1 MEKHWKFPLHIEI
14 AAYDLTVCREIDLG
28 SLCKFKVIAKKM
40 HNFSCLSHILYIVM
54 KKCLE
59 ADFDTKIAL
68 DLLTCL
74 DLKLCRLFV
83 KV

>member
-1 MEKHWKFPLHIEI
+1 
-14 AAYDLTVCREIDLG
+14 
-28 SLCKFKVIAKKM
+28 
-40 HNFSCLSHILYIVM
+40 M

-74 DLKLCRLFV
+74 DLKLCRSFV
-83 KV
+83 KFKVTFIKIGHPLLFDRKILKFIIIFSEREVSCDSLLTVTID